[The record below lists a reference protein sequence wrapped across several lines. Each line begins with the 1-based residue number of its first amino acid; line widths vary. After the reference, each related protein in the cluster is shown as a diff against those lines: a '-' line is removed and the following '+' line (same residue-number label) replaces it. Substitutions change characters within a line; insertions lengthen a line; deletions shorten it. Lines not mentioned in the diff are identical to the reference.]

1 MALEY
6 TFRGAADIT
15 TEEFLAFL
23 AQTMNAPISHDYVR
37 GDGLQVTAYR
47 VDPGEEAASVEEFG
61 FPHRVTATFRFA
73 NLAPTQLRDQ
83 NTVLMIRTVLAFFD
97 RYPGSGVLLFNGER
111 VVLQKLDGD
120 VELDSDWEDFSLDG
134 MAEVIAGLSQRPLP
148 QPFL

>member
-6 TFRGAADIT
+6 DFYAAADIT
-15 TEEFLAFL
+15 REEFLTFL
-23 AQTMNAPISHDYVR
+23 AQTMSAPISHDYVR
-37 GDGLQVTAYR
+37 GDGLQATAHR
-47 VDPGEEAASVEEFG
+47 ETPEEEASTVNEFG
-61 FPHRVTATFRFA
+61 FPERISATFRFA
-73 NLAPTQLRDQ
+73 NLASEQLTDQ